1 MSTEATFVLVFA
13 FLFIGMPIV
22 YYILWRKKKKE
33 GRDIAKHFREFNQVA
48 QRNDV
53 QEVLRIGLMLVWNT
67 HTGVKI
73 MDRID
78 EVVEAGLVK
87 NPSLQELKNAAEKKR
102 ANWGHFNRS
111 Q

>member
-1 MSTEATFVLVFA
+1 MSTEVTFVLVFA

-33 GRDIAKHFREFNQVA
+33 GRDIAKHFREFNQAA

-67 HTGVKI
+67 PALRLWTVLTKWWKQ
-73 MDRID
+73 
-78 EVVEAGLVK
+78 VL
-87 NPSLQELKNAAEKKR
+87 
-102 ANWGHFNRS
+102 
-111 Q
+111 